1 MQKNN
6 KKYYDYTAPFPVK
19 LRKKP
24 TRGAFIMKGFVCGAV
39 TGGVIGMVAAAVTM
53 PYVEPEMKRAIRK
66 CRRMVKCRLRH
77 MH

>member
-1 MQKNN
+1 
-6 KKYYDYTAPFPVK
+6 
-19 LRKKP
+19 
-24 TRGAFIMKGFVCGAV
+24 MKGFVCGAV
-39 TGGVIGMVAAAVTM
+39 TGGVIGMIAAAAAM

>member
-1 MQKNN
+1 
-6 KKYYDYTAPFPVK
+6 
-19 LRKKP
+19 
-24 TRGAFIMKGFVCGAV
+24 MKGFVCGAV